1 MTSNRTYPIFELSP
15 EDFESLCLDLLN
27 AEGGNFALNS
37 GGLHQ
42 GYDLRGEKSSAEGTP
57 IKIAIA
63 VKHRRAFDP
72 EGVWRFIERISQSGL
87 KFDEYIFITS
97 SPLTPEHLQAVQSQA
112 AIKSGLN
119 ISLVDQKEI
128 FNLLAKHPTVG
139 AKYFKSV
146 VQEVRRRRIA
156 FAFSLIGVL
165 ASVLS
170 LFLTIVPHKTDTDRD
185 SFQSQIQAVE
195 SNLAGLKVLER
206 SLSALKK
213 ELQATS
219 EESARIK
226 LQYEEALKLKAITAE
241 QLEQIKKA
249 VNAQSVTDT
258 FWNYFFGFVMGV
270 AGSML
275 ATIIMDRWK
284 ARRALSGP

>member
-1 MTSNRTYPIFELSP
+1 M
-15 EDFESLCLDLLN
+15 
-27 AEGGNFALNS
+27 
-37 GGLHQ
+37 
-42 GYDLRGEKSSAEGTP
+42 
-57 IKIAIA
+57 
-63 VKHRRAFDP
+63 
-72 EGVWRFIERISQSGL
+72 
-87 KFDEYIFITS
+87 
-97 SPLTPEHLQAVQSQA
+97 
-112 AIKSGLN
+112 
-119 ISLVDQKEI
+119 VDQKEI